1 MVRSPSTTFIIKSEV
16 HPGHRMQ
23 AQPGRTDSGQQGNER
38 TKPLTAKP
46 WTHADVVNQIIQRPG
61 VGAPRTDE
69 QSHHGL
75 ASLHRREIEAEI
87 MTLLINPR
95 KGRINRK
102 SKTITTESP
111 RCVRVSM
118 CSFTEEKRRVM
129 IHVKRRYETSH
140 RCGDVPMPSGLRDGD
155 KVRNAECASDRFE
168 SCFQNLEIKS
178 NDSTSR
184 NDFSLIYI

>member
-23 AQPGRTDSGQQGNER
+23 AQSGRTDSGQQSNER
-38 TKPLTAKP
+38 TKPVNGKP
-46 WTHADVVNQIIQRPG
+46 WTHADVIKQIIQRPG
-61 VGAPRTDE
+61 VRAWRTDE

-129 IHVKRRYETSH
+129 KHVKRRYEASCS
-140 RCGDVPMPSGLRDGD
+140 CGDGPMPSRRRDGD
-155 KVRNAECASDRFE
+155 KVRTAECVSDRLE
-168 SCFQNLEIKS
+168 SCLQN
-178 NDSTSR
+178 
-184 NDFSLIYI
+184 